1 MSYPQQPGGPQDP
14 SWPAANQAYAAPGH
28 QAHPGHAIPASPAPT
43 AGLDLYPRAKTLA
56 VASLVI
62 SLCGLFV
69 CGFPALIGAIMGHV
83 ARKQIRQRV
92 EAARQMVHLPAGVAP
107 EDREGVFRILQP
119 YLQKGSGAALAG
131 VIIGWIGFVL
141 WLAFWVPFAMG
152 FFGAATES

>member
-1 MSYPQQPGGPQDP
+1 MLPLGTRLTPGTRYRPRL
-14 SWPAANQAYAAPGH
+14 
-28 QAHPGHAIPASPAPT
+28 PT

-92 EAARQMVHLPAGVAP
+92 EGARQMVHRPVGVAP

-119 YLQKGSGAALAG
+119 YLQKGSGVALAG
-131 VIIGWIGFVL
+131 VIIGWIAFVL